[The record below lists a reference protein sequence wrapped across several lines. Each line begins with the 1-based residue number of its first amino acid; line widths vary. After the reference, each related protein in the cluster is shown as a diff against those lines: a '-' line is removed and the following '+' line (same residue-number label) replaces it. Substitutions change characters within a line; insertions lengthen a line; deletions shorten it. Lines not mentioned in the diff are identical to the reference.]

1 MHAENPDENWFL
13 KPLSAP
19 LDLNP
24 YFRKNASE
32 DDVLPMLDEGLTSTD
47 DYAKKSRNKSNYEI
61 FYRDFIDVM
70 EKSED
75 NNHNVR
81 EIIRTKFSEMKIMVL
96 KESSKKNL
104 STNANAI
111 ALCPT
116 IENIRNRKRI
126 VPPSSL
132 KSRKKRH

>member
-1 MHAENPDENWFL
+1 MHAENPDESWFL

-19 LDLNP
+19 FDLNP

-32 DDVLPMLDEGLTSTD
+32 DDALPNLGEGLTSTD
-47 DYAKKSRNKSNYEI
+47 DYANKSRNKSNYEM
-61 FYRDFIDVM
+61 FYREFIDVM

-81 EIIRTKFSEMKIMVL
+81 EIIKTKFSEMKIVVL
-96 KESSKKNL
+96 KESSKKSL
-104 STNANAI
+104 STNTNAI
-111 ALCPT
+111 ASFPT
-116 IENIRNRKRI
+116 IEKIGNRKRI
-126 VPPSSL
+126 APPSSP

>member
-1 MHAENPDENWFL
+1 MHSENPDENWFL

-32 DDVLPMLDEGLTSTD
+32 DNVLPMLDEGLTSTD

-96 KESSKKNL
+96 KESNKK
-104 STNANAI
+104 SIPTNANAI
-111 ALCPT
+111 ASFPT
-116 IENIRNRKRI
+116 IEKIGNRKRI
-126 VPPSSL
+126 APPSSP

>member
-24 YFRKNASE
+24 CFRKNTSE
-32 DDVLPMLDEGLTSTD
+32 DDVLPMLEEGLTSTD

-61 FYRDFIDVM
+61 FYREFIDVM

-81 EIIRTKFSEMKIMVL
+81 EIIKTKFSEMKIMVL
-96 KESSKKNL
+96 KESSKKSL

-111 ALCPT
+111 A
-116 IENIRNRKRI
+116 
-126 VPPSSL
+126 
-132 KSRKKRH
+132 

>member
-1 MHAENPDENWFL
+1 MHAENPDVNWFL

-32 DDVLPMLDEGLTSTD
+32 DDVLPLLEEGLTSTD

-61 FYRDFIDVM
+61 FYRDFVDVM

-81 EIIRTKFSEMKIMVL
+81 EIIKTKFSEMKIMVL
-96 KESSKKNL
+96 RESSK
-104 STNANAI
+104 
-111 ALCPT
+111 
-116 IENIRNRKRI
+116 
-126 VPPSSL
+126 
-132 KSRKKRH
+132 